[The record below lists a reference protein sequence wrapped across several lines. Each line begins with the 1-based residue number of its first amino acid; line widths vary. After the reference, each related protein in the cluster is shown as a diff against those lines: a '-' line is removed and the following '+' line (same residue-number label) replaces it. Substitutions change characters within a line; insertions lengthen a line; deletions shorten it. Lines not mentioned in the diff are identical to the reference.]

1 VLAELKRRRVFRTA
15 AGYGAVAF
23 VVLQVVELLAD
34 GLQLPP
40 IFLTAFTILAL
51 LGFPLALVLALCEGA
66 ACQVRTGLCE
76 QTRLKSGSHT
86 S

>member
-1 VLAELKRRRVFRTA
+1 VLDELKRRGVFRAA

-51 LGFPLALVLALCEGA
+51 S
-66 ACQVRTGLCE
+66 CQVRTGLFE
-76 QTRLKSGSHT
+76 QTRLKLGSHT